1 MLSVPDTIPSTL
13 YTLIPFN
20 LEKSPMKHTL
30 FYPSFTGEKKRLG
43 NRRNYDYMGMYKF
56 VWF

>member
-1 MLSVPDTIPSTL
+1 
-13 YTLIPFN
+13 
-20 LEKSPMKHTL
+20 MKHTL
-30 FYPSFTGEKKRLG
+30 FYPSFTGEKKKLG